1 MTKRRHL
8 TVSGTEEQLV
18 PSHARR
24 TKPPAKEITR
34 HKKAALGSGGG
45 KLPPKIRRELEREDT
60 DHRRLKPASPDPHA
74 KPASLRA
81 GKRRSAAA
89 RHAVA
94 VEARERRP
102 TRKSRTPETDP
113 GARAVPATRQT
124 SNDPKPGQH
133 RPRGAA

>member
-1 MTKRRHL
+1 VTKRRHL
-8 TVSGTEEQLV
+8 TTSGEEEQLV
-18 PSHARR
+18 PSQARP

-34 HKKAALGSGGG
+34 HRKAALGSGGG
-45 KLPPKIRRELEREDT
+45 KLPPRIRRELEQEDSA
-60 DHRRLKPASPDPHA
+60 HRRLKPAQPDPHE

-81 GKRRSAAA
+81 GKKKPDMA
-89 RHAVA
+89 RYAVA

-113 GARAVPATRQT
+113 GARAVPATRET
-124 SNDPKPGQH
+124 SNEPKPRRH